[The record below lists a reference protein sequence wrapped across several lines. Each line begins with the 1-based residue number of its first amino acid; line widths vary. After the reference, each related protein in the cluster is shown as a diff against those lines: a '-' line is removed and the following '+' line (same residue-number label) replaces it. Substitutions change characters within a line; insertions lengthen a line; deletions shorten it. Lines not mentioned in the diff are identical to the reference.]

1 MAEMKSWMYW
11 TAAVFLASGARVHA
25 QTAKAAALF
34 DPTGYW
40 VSIVTED
47 WRWRMTTPPK
57 GDYQGVPLNA
67 AAKKIADAWDPEKD
81 EAAGEQCRSYGAA
94 NIMRVP
100 GRIHI
105 TWQDEQTL
113 KFEMD
118 AGTQT
123 RVLSFSGARG
133 QGGDWQ
139 GVSQATWELLPGGR
153 GQPRAG
159 SLKVVTSNMK
169 SGYLRKN
176 GVAYSASATVS
187 EYYDLVKEAN
197 GDQYLVLTE
206 TVEDPTY
213 LDRPYMT
220 TAYFRKQADAG
231 GWNPTPCSAR

>member
-1 MAEMKSWMYW
+1 MAGLL
-11 TAAVFLASGARVHA
+11 VSGAGLYA
-25 QTAKAAALF
+25 QTPPTAKTAALF

-57 GDYQGVPLNA
+57 GDYQG
-67 AAKKIADAWDPEKD
+67 

-105 TWQDEQTL
+105 SWQDEQTL

-123 RVLSFSGARG
+123 RALSFGGARS

-139 GVSQATWELLPGGR
+139 GVSQASWELLPGGR

-176 GVAYSASATVS
+176 GVAYSANATVS
-187 EYYDLVKEAN
+187 EYYDLIKEAN

-206 TVEDPTY
+206 TVDDPTY

-220 TAYFRKQADAG
+220 TAHFRKQADAG